1 MGQVYLVI
9 VNVIPAVCELVQSLQ
24 HRMKLL
30 LHDCPAVGHSRVRRH
45 ALNVYECIHSRECRG
60 EADASCE
67 LACPEKG
74 VAVRYRE
81 NLIYIFLAHI
91 CGLPVND
98 LLYLW
103 FSRLGNDGSAKNRR
117 YFGREALKEGSG
129 DTYSAEVDSSTSY

>member
-74 VAVRYRE
+74 VAVRYQE
-81 NLIYIFLAHI
+81 DLISTVSLRIYAAFTLTI
-91 CGLPVND
+91 CYTCGSQGSETTGVQKIGAILGE
-98 LLYLW
+98 
-103 FSRLGNDGSAKNRR
+103 RL
-117 YFGREALKEGSG
+117 
-129 DTYSAEVDSSTSY
+129 